1 LCKWT
6 ATETAPAKMRHAACV
21 VFRFAGGA
29 VTLEARVIGFLL
41 FHESRDF
48 CDACLGARL
57 GAATAAIAVVVKAL
71 RRRSSVV
78 LRDRWA
84 CAMCGK
90 VAEVTRALP
99 GPTVATKSKLR
110 RRATHAA

>member
-1 LCKWT
+1 
-6 ATETAPAKMRHAACV
+6 
-21 VFRFAGGA
+21 
-29 VTLEARVIGFLL
+29 VTLDARVIGFLL

-48 CDACLGARL
+48 CDACLAARL
-57 GAATAAIAVVVKAL
+57 GLTRATVETIVTAL

-84 CAMCGK
+84 CEICGN
-90 VAEVTRALP
+90 VANVTRALP